1 MPLFLVLAIL
11 NIVLIVHAAKTGR
24 FQPWFW
30 IILMVPVLGAVAY
43 VVVEL
48 VPEWFG
54 STGGQRARRRL
65 VSTVDPNRNYRQWRD
80 QLDALDSI
88 ANRARL
94 AEECLDLGKYQE
106 AREHFDVILVRPTG
120 REPIYYLGRARAE
133 FGLGQPQ
140 ETVATLDELRR
151 HFPDYHS
158 PEGHLLYARALE
170 AAGRVEEALED
181 YAAVAEYYPG
191 AEARVRF
198 ALLLQKLGRDVD
210 AQKLLR
216 DLLAQM
222 RRAPKYV
229 RKMQAQ
235 WIDLAEQ
242 AARAK

>member
-1 MPLFLVLAIL
+1 MPLFLVLGIV
-11 NIVLIVHAAKTGR
+11 NIALIVHAVKTGR
-24 FQPWFW
+24 FNPWFW
-30 IILMVPVLGAVAY
+30 IILMVPVFGAAAY
-43 VVVEL
+43 VIVEL
-48 VPEWFG
+48 VPEVFG
-54 STGGQRARRRL
+54 SAGGQRARRR
-65 VSTVDPNRNYRQWRD
+65 VADTVDPNRNYRQWRD
-80 QLDALDSI
+80 QLEALDSI

-94 AEECLDLGKYQE
+94 AEECLKLGKYQE
-106 AREHFDVILVRPTG
+106 AREHYDVILVRPTG

-140 ETVATLDELRR
+140 EAVATLDELRR
-151 HFPDYHS
+151 RWPDYRS

-170 AAGRVEEALED
+170 AAGRLDEAIGD
-181 YAAVAEYYPG
+181 YAAVSEYYPG

-198 ALLLQKLGRDVD
+198 ALLLQKVGRDAE
-210 AQKLLR
+210 AQIILR

-229 RKMQAQ
+229 RKMQAE